1 MKKVKV
7 LLIFI
12 FPLLF
17 FSIYNEEIPKEI
29 KEKIR
34 KVENSKDAVEIF
46 KTSLWLYRRRYYQEF
61 TKLFKKALE
70 VDKAINKD
78 KRKLTDI
85 LGYVK
90 FEIAKGQEEDD
101 EEEEFDEEEKG
112 DRKSKK
118 VEKDNKKSEKQV
130 VYDTVTEKFKYLLKN
145 LKPDET
151 IFEEQ
156 IIKKS
161 IAQTKLKQEMKKVG
175 MQFDIKLISPHFILY
190 TDIDLESSIKIL
202 DNLEAF
208 YTTFYFFFYEALNI
222 KKIKGKKITVQI
234 FKDKK
239 TYDEIVNKR
248 YNMSKDNKS
257 LELYYH
263 LRKNDSSL
271 FDIENKVSL
280 ATITVDEQLRSGKN
294 IRNLN
299 FVDFVM
305 ALPDIYK
312 AVLENFLFTYIFEEN
327 KKYITVSQCLWL
339 GLRTYFSYLIPGQ
352 VAFSI
357 GSYVG
362 GEPFFDIT
370 FTKEAIARKE
380 IPTLKSLLTTN
391 NFADTM
397 NEFKKYEPQ
406 TFIRIYTTQC
416 YSIIYYLFHK
426 TNQAELEKTLKHFA
440 TPTSFEYGFFSKY
453 IKNDEELNDFIVNN
467 LQKELDK
474 FKAK

>member
-175 MQFDIKLISPHFILY
+175 MQFDIKLIL
-190 TDIDLESSIKIL
+190 
-202 DNLEAF
+202 
-208 YTTFYFFFYEALNI
+208 
-222 KKIKGKKITVQI
+222 
-234 FKDKK
+234 
-239 TYDEIVNKR
+239 
-248 YNMSKDNKS
+248 
-257 LELYYH
+257 
-263 LRKNDSSL
+263 
-271 FDIENKVSL
+271 
-280 ATITVDEQLRSGKN
+280 
-294 IRNLN
+294 
-299 FVDFVM
+299 
-305 ALPDIYK
+305 
-312 AVLENFLFTYIFEEN
+312 
-327 KKYITVSQCLWL
+327 
-339 GLRTYFSYLIPGQ
+339 
-352 VAFSI
+352 
-357 GSYVG
+357 
-362 GEPFFDIT
+362 
-370 FTKEAIARKE
+370 
-380 IPTLKSLLTTN
+380 
-391 NFADTM
+391 
-397 NEFKKYEPQ
+397 
-406 TFIRIYTTQC
+406 
-416 YSIIYYLFHK
+416 
-426 TNQAELEKTLKHFA
+426 
-440 TPTSFEYGFFSKY
+440 
-453 IKNDEELNDFIVNN
+453 
-467 LQKELDK
+467 
-474 FKAK
+474 